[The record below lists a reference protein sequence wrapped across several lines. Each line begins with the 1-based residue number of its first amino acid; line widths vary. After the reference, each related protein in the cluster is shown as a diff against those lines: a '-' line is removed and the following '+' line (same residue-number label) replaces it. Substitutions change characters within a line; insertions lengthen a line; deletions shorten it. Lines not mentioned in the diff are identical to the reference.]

1 MPARSSL
8 FLLLIFFS
16 SLSDV
21 RSGGLNHFRRNGQ
34 VPRKSFAHS
43 SIVSSLTR
51 SKIRAARQAQEDKG
65 WDDGIYNERKSVV
78 DDEVIDGNRKPPLP
92 PELTE
97 LPIPTRPDWRAI
109 TSKAML
115 DRAEHDEFMKWR
127 KHLAALEDVYDVIL
141 TPFEKNPNYWRQ
153 VRRGRDDLDGE
164 GTGRRGVVDMWVGGG
179 GTGREGK
186 TGGELGDRWW

>member
-78 DDEVIDGNRKPPLP
+78 DDEDDVARILSMSDSLTASGQTKLIMNGKVIDGNRKPPLP

-115 DRAEHDEFMKWR
+115 DRAEHDVR
-127 KHLAALEDVYDVIL
+127 ILPPAHRHCLLALGVHEMAQ
-141 TPFEKNPNYWRQ
+141 TP
-153 VRRGRDDLDGE
+153 
-164 GTGRRGVVDMWVGGG
+164 GGPG
-179 GTGREGK
+179 GCV
-186 TGGELGDRWW
+186 